1 MQKTAQKSQQKSVSG
16 YPRIYALAEKG
27 VNAAYVRIAFWAI
40 GAGDFNASFRVT
52 FQRAEIAAK
61 ITEIDAALA
70 EGAGIF
76 DAGDG
81 HIYEI
86 SAELFGE
93 LRGIL
98 SSYYAVQ
105 GGSDAHV
112 VRGGVSTPIKPKASA
127 RADGG
132 NAPEAS
138 SPSETAGSV
147 GRQFNE
153 ELRTKNEERDR
164 CIAQAIAV
172 RAEPFNGSGTAAEE
186 LAGEVARIVGEELRK
201 AMVPVL
207 SEVDAIIALVKECA
221 AELAAISKQF
231 ITRAS
236 AESIGSALREELEPV
251 LDALDDIGAM
261 LSELLAERGFDHAPK
276 QPLGWRKCTVENP
289 LGGVIRTKRGRTSV
303 VVGRRKVS

>member
-1 MQKTAQKSQQKSVSG
+1 MQRTAQKSQSKSVSG
-16 YPRIYALAEKG
+16 YPRIYALAKKG
-27 VNAAYVRIAFWAI
+27 VNAAYVRVAFWAV

-52 FQRAEIAAK
+52 FQRAEIPAK
-61 ITEIDAALA
+61 IAEIDAALA

-81 HIYEI
+81 KVYEI

-112 VRGGVSTPIKPKASA
+112 VRGGVSTPRKSKASA

-132 NAPEAS
+132 SVPEAS
-138 SPSETAGSV
+138 SPSEVAGSV
-147 GRQFNE
+147 GRQLSNDE
-153 ELRTKNEERDR
+153 
-164 CIAQAIAV
+164 I
-172 RAEPFNGSGTAAEE
+172 
-186 LAGEVARIVGEELRK
+186 ARIVGEELRK
-201 AMVPVL
+201 AVMPVL
-207 SEVDAIIALVKECA
+207 AEIDAITALVKECA
-221 AELAAISKQF
+221 AELPAVSKQF

-236 AESIGSALREELEPV
+236 GEFGGRNTPPAPRRKGGRDNSCCPKAGRVNAEGSISTR
-251 LDALDDIGAM
+251 
-261 LSELLAERGFDHAPK
+261 H
-276 QPLGWRKCTVENP
+276 
-289 LGGVIRTKRGRTSV
+289 GRTSV

>member
-1 MQKTAQKSQQKSVSG
+1 MQRTAQKSQSKSVSG
-16 YPRIYALAEKG
+16 YPRIYALAKKG
-27 VNAAYVRIAFWAI
+27 VNAAYVRVAFWAV

-52 FQRAEIAAK
+52 FQRAEIPAK
-61 ITEIDAALA
+61 IAEIDAALA

-81 HIYEI
+81 KVYEI

-112 VRGGVSTPIKPKASA
+112 VRGGVSTPRKSKASA

-132 NAPEAS
+132 SVPEAS
-138 SPSETAGSV
+138 SPSEVAGSV

-153 ELRTKNEERDR
+153 ERRIKNEEL
-164 CIAQAIAV
+164 V
-172 RAEPFNGSGTAAEE
+172 
-186 LAGEVARIVGEELRK
+186 GEVARIVDEELRK
-201 AMVPVL
+201 AVIPVL
-207 SEVDAIIALVKECA
+207 AEIDAITALVKECA
-221 AELAAISKQF
+221 SELSAVSKDF
-231 ITRAS
+231 ITCAS
-236 AESIGSALREELEPV
+236 GEFGGRNTPPAPRRKGGRDSCCPKAGRVNAEGSISTR
-251 LDALDDIGAM
+251 
-261 LSELLAERGFDHAPK
+261 H
-276 QPLGWRKCTVENP
+276 
-289 LGGVIRTKRGRTSV
+289 GRTSV